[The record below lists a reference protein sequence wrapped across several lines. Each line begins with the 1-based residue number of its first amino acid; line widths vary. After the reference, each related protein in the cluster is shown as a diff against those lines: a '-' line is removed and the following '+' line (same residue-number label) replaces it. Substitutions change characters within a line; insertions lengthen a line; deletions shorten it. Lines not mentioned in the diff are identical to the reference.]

1 MYFLSCHIVN
11 FGVLSDFSYTFTDG
25 INVIF
30 RENGWGKSSFA
41 AFLRAMLYGLPQTRK
56 QTLDEN
62 LRRRYAPWNG
72 GVFGGTLVLEH
83 AGKQYRVERT
93 FSASAG
99 RDKFE
104 LYDLSTNQPTKEY
117 SAELGKEM
125 LGIDA
130 DTFSR
135 VLFYG
140 QNDRRDAE
148 NTETVRT
155 RLGLLLEEAENAGSC
170 EEAIARL
177 EKERKTLRTQMG
189 GGLIPRL
196 AEQAAA
202 AEERLASAERQK
214 TAGEQARLA
223 AGQKKKTLSELE
235 EELNGFKRKQ
245 RAAEEAKTRSAVLA
259 HAKTLLSAENG
270 YRNEIK
276 EQRAVLGD
284 YADCDRAVFDRT
296 VGDAERLLARS
307 SELDAEKASL
317 SVEAGKLSARRDA
330 LRAVRDGNHSAE
342 ALRAAALPE
351 TCFSGESETDTE
363 SETTLSAEKKTAGYL
378 TVGGIVLCLIGVM
391 LSLVWIF
398 TGKLLPVLLPAGI
411 TGVLLGAVLLLCGIR
426 KQNAARNRERRR
438 AEERAA
444 AARLGETVVSAAYRD
459 CTAALDTISDKISA
473 SDTEKAEQ
481 EKRLKTLFSRF
492 GEAVRAE
499 CAKPD
504 VSHETLLRAVLRARD
519 ICEENAEKQRE
530 AEGQVRRFCAENRIT
545 AEELKNPV
553 SAPDTAEYA
562 AREAELNRRLFDL
575 RSELAAQEQL
585 AAQADAEGT
594 RTEEYRASLDR
605 LNKAREDAEH
615 RLSVILRTE
624 DYLRKAKTSLSA
636 RYLDDMERRFRE
648 NFAFCT
654 AGTEWENAAM
664 SLDTDF
670 AVRAETDGV
679 RHGAE
684 TFSCGYRD
692 LIRFC
697 MRTALADALFPSSGE
712 GAVLLLDDPFV
723 DLDETRADAAWR
735 LLEQKAERFQIL
747 FFTCHD
753 REGKI

>member
-11 FGVLSDFSYTFTDG
+11 FGVLSDFSYTFSDG

-41 AFLRAMLYGLPQTRK
+41 AFLRAMLYGLPQTKK
-56 QTLDEN
+56 QALDEN

-99 RDKFE
+99 RDRFE

-155 RLGLLLEEAENAGSC
+155 RLGLLLEEAEDAGSC
-170 EEAIARL
+170 EEAILRL

-223 AGQKKKTLSELE
+223 AGQYRKTLSEAE
-235 EELNGFKRKQ
+235 AELNALKQKQ

-270 YRNEIK
+270 CRNGIK

-296 VGDAERLLARS
+296 VGDAERLLARR
-307 SELDAEKASL
+307 SELDAERTSL
-317 SVEAGKLSARRDA
+317 SIEAGTLSARRDA
-330 LRAVRDGNHSAE
+330 LCAVRDGNHDAE

-351 TCFSGESETDTE
+351 TCFSGETDPDAEPETA
-363 SETTLSAEKKTAGYL
+363 LSAEKKAAGYL
-378 TVGGIVLCLIGVM
+378 TVGGIVLCLFGVVLSLIGV
-391 LSLVWIF
+391 I

-411 TGVLLGAVLLLCGIR
+411 AGVLLGTVLLLCGIR
-426 KQNAARNRERRR
+426 KRNTARNRERQR

-444 AARLGETVVSAAYRD
+444 AVRLGETMVSAAYRD
-459 CTAALDTISDKISA
+459 CTAALDTISKKIAA
-473 SDTEKAEQ
+473 SDTEKAEGA
-481 EKRLKTLFSRF
+481 ERLKALFFRF

-499 CAKPD
+499 CAKSD
-504 VSHETLLRAVLRARD
+504 VSHEALLRAVLRARD
-519 ICEENAEKQRE
+519 LCEENAEKQRE
-530 AEGQVRRFCAENRIT
+530 AEARVRRFCAENRIT
-545 AEELKNPV
+545 AEELKNPA

-562 AREAELNRRLFDL
+562 VREAELNRRLSDL
-575 RSELAAQEQL
+575 RSELAAKEQL

-605 LNKAREDAEH
+605 LNAAREEAEH
-615 RLSVILRTE
+615 RLSVILKTE
-624 DYLRKAKTSLSA
+624 DYLQKAKNTLSV

-697 MRTALADALFPSSGE
+697 MRTALADALFPVSGE

-753 REGKI
+753 REGKV

>member
-11 FGVLSDFSYTFTDG
+11 FGVLSDFSYTFSDG
-25 INVIF
+25 INVIC

-41 AFLRAMLYGLPQTRK
+41 AFLRAMLYGLPQTKK
-56 QTLDEN
+56 QALDDN

-83 AGKQYRVERT
+83 AGKQYRIERT
-93 FSASAG
+93 FSVSAG
-99 RDKFE
+99 RDRFE
-104 LYDLSTNQPTKEY
+104 IYDLSTNQMTKAY

-155 RLGLLLEEAENAGSC
+155 RLGLLLEEAEDAGSC
-170 EEAIARL
+170 GEAIARL

-223 AGQKKKTLSELE
+223 AGQRKKLLSEAE
-235 EELNGFKRKQ
+235 TELNALKQKQ

-259 HAKTLLSAENG
+259 HAKTLFSAENG
-270 YRNEIK
+270 YRNGIR

-296 VGDAERLLARS
+296 VGDAERLLARK
-307 SELDAEKASL
+307 SELDAEQTSL
-317 SVEAGKLSARRDA
+317 SIEAGTLSARRDA
-330 LRAVRDGNHSAE
+330 LCAVRDGNHNAE

-351 TCFSGESETDTE
+351 TCFSGETDPDTE
-363 SETTLSAEKKTAGYL
+363 PETTLSAEKKTAGYL
-378 TVGGIVLCLIGVM
+378 TVGGIVLCLIGVV
-391 LSLVWIF
+391 LSLIGVLM
-398 TGKLLPVLLPAGI
+398 GKLLPVLLPAGS
-411 TGVLLGAVLLLCGIR
+411 TGVLLGTVLLLCGIR
-426 KQNAARNRERRR
+426 KRNAARNRERQRT
-438 AEERAA
+438 EERAA
-444 AARLGETVVSAAYRD
+444 AVRLGETMVSAAYRE
-459 CTAALDTISDKISA
+459 CTAALDTILKKIAA
-473 SDTEKAEQ
+473 SDTEKAEH
-481 EKRLKTLFSRF
+481 EKSLKSLFSRF

-504 VSHETLLRAVLRARD
+504 VSHEALLRAVLRARD

-530 AEGQVRRFCAENRIT
+530 AQAQVRRFCAENRIT

-553 SAPDTAEYA
+553 SVPNTAEYA
-562 AREAELNRRLFDL
+562 AREAELNRRLSDL

-594 RTEEYRASLDR
+594 RTEEYRAALDR
-605 LNKAREDAEH
+605 LNAAREEAEH
-615 RLSVILRTE
+615 RLSVILKTE
-624 DYLRKAKTSLSA
+624 DYLQKAKTSLSV

-697 MRTALADALFPSSGE
+697 MRTALADALFPASGE

-723 DLDETRADAAWR
+723 DLDKTRANAAWR

-753 REGKI
+753 REDKI